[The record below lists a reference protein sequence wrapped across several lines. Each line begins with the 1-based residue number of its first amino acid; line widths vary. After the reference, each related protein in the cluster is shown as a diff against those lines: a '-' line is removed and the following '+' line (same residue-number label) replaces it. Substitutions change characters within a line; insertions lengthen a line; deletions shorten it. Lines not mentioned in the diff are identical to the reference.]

1 MAASKLPTR
10 NPTGVTHPII
20 NPLDELIGYSL
31 NQAART
37 MMLEFSRRMM
47 ELGLGTSSA
56 SVLLVIHANPGITQ
70 SQLCFLLGIQRA
82 NMTPLMRTLEQRA
95 LVSKQSTNSRRQALS
110 ITPAGTQLCKQVKA
124 VIDEFEEVVFASLPA
139 TQHERM
145 LAGVK
150 SISAAFRSSANSAT
164 TRTSSPGKRGR
175 RKTA

>member
-1 MAASKLPTR
+1 MASHKTAPRDPANRT
-10 NPTGVTHPII
+10 NPII

-37 MMLEFSRRMM
+37 MMMEFSRRMT

-56 SVLLVIHANPGITQ
+56 SVLLVILANPGITQ

-82 NMTPLMRTLEQRA
+82 NMTPLMRGLEQRA
-95 LVSKQSTNSRRQALS
+95 LVSRQSTASRRQALS
-110 ITPAGTQLCKQVKA
+110 VTPAGAQLCARVKA
-124 VIDEFEEVVFASLPA
+124 VIDEFEEIVFASLPP

-150 SISAAFRSSANSAT
+150 SISAAFRPVAAAST
-164 TRTSSPGKRGR
+164 TGKRTR